1 MFWYF
6 SKHPWLICYTF
17 PFLVSIRKTL
27 SLISQLF
34 VALFR
39 CRCCFSF
46 RLLNSTIVFLAKSY
60 TVFSRVYT
68 NFKNNFP
75 WKLFNFNP
83 KTVLLLIYDFICKT
97 TLCSKCF
104 TIGKRSFIAAY
115 CRLECDQPIQVFLLV
130 FVNISETALQKVFLV
145 REKVFWKYEAN
156 LQENCHAC
164 KFAAYFQNTFL

>member
-1 MFWYF
+1 MLHFPVPRQ
-6 SKHPWLICYTF
+6 HPQNPFAYLAAVCGAVSLQMLLFF
-17 PFLVSIRKTL
+17 PFVEFYNC
-27 SLISQLF
+27 LF
-34 VALFR
+34 V
-39 CRCCFSF
+39 
-46 RLLNSTIVFLAKSY
+46 AKSY

-68 NFKNNFP
+68 DFKNNFP

-145 REKVFWKYEAN
+145 REKVF
-156 LQENCHAC
+156 
-164 KFAAYFQNTFL
+164 